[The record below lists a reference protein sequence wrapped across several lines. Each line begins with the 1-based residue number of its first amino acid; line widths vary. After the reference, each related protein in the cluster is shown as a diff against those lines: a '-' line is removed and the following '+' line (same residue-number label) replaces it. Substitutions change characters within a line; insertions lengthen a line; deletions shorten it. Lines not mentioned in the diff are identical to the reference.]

1 MSTFLINVLYRI
13 FVDFKKRFI
22 TFTACQAVTFNIAP
36 YNTSAVIGEN
46 GTLACIVTLAQGE
59 NVQWK
64 KVCNGIN
71 IIMHY
76 YVCIHF

>member
-1 MSTFLINVLYRI
+1 M
-13 FVDFKKRFI
+13 
-22 TFTACQAVTFNIAP
+22 TFNIAP
-36 YNTSAVIGEN
+36 YNTSAVVGEN

-71 IIMHY
+71 MLTLL
-76 YVCIHF
+76 IHCMLQVWKSDF